1 MKKIVLS
8 VFLLVGFIKGYSQ
21 TNVNADCVNAI
32 PLCSTPSFTFYPTTS
47 FGNVNDIP
55 FGNNISNPQTN
66 PASANFGCLMSQPPS
81 FPENQPQWLLLTIG
95 NPGNL
100 EFVFGAGNSAN
111 PQAGFYDWAM
121 WPYSTTACANI
132 QNNTLPPIRCNWNGS
147 NMGGTGI
154 ASPANITAVGGNASN
169 FEPPLA
175 VNACQQF
182 IICISNYS
190 GVNTLVSF
198 QSLGSASLSC
208 NPNCNPN
215 YQICAGS
222 NAVIVPVN
230 FAALSN
236 PSFSLNP
243 GAQTSSTGSF
253 VVSPLVTT
261 TYTTYITGLNSNNA
275 VQTITATSIVTVNPQ
290 PAVAPT
296 VTQTTCTNT
305 ISAFNL
311 GLTFSPASPAPNYTV
326 TWSPIPNGITGPTQT
341 SASGNITPGVYNA
354 TITAAGGC
362 STTTSFN
369 INPPPAPISFNLVP
383 GGSSYT
389 VTCSQ
394 PTVVIN
400 LNPSTYS
407 YTWTNGVSSPQTG
420 STGNFT
426 SLNLGTW
433 SVTGTN
439 ASGCTLTQTFVVSQD
454 LSVPS
459 ATVSPNTQN
468 ITCNLA
474 SVTTVTAVANP
485 TVNITHYWMSP
496 SGGTLT
502 AGSPTAI
509 FLPGST
515 GTFTHCI
522 VNNLNGCS
530 SCSTFTVAS
539 LAAFPTYSV
548 TSPQQFTIGCGTT
561 SLTTINISNVNTYT
575 APNTTPTGGPVTYTV
590 LPPSFAGPSYTL
602 GGSSVYTVNV
612 PGTYTVITKDM
623 TNSCETKVQ
632 ISIISNT
639 AVPTITATAVTPT
652 LSCYNPKTVIQ
663 GVSATP
669 NVSYSWAFA
678 GPPAGQ
684 LPNDTMTVGTTTAVN
699 TQTVGTY
706 TLTITDNINK
716 CRSTQTLTIYQDTK
730 PPIPVITGSNQIT
743 CTTPSINLTN
753 GSSSAPTNSVFNHPL
768 AAIGYSWTGP
778 SPQEPAQVSS
788 TYIAYT
794 PGVYTMVTM
803 DMNNGCKAVTTKTIT
818 DNRVYPIVNT
828 PNAPPPFILDC
839 GPLAT
844 TNATI
849 YPILSGTTT
858 GFTYSWIA
866 VPTVSFGTL
875 TSSITTVNMPGRY
888 KIMVTNPSNGCV
900 AYGDVEV
907 INGALT
913 GDFTPN
919 PSTGYAPLNVSF
931 ANSSASSSST
941 TPTASIT
948 SAWSFGNGTSSV
960 TANVNIS
967 PGATYTNAGTYTV
980 TMYVVKGTCMD
991 TVERIITVELPSKL
1005 EVPNVFTPNGD
1016 GNNDVFF
1023 LKVQNVSDISAKVF
1037 DRWGNQIYETNS
1049 STGNIE
1055 WNGTNQAGKDVP
1067 AGTYFYII
1075 KATGKDGTEYDKKGN
1090 VSIYR

>member
-1 MKKIVLS
+1 MKKIISLTFMLVCLYTNAQTTCNNAQPFCAGGTSGVNFPASVNQPDAYPNPYNCLGSTPNPAWYYLQVSTSGNIDLYIAGTGNQDVDFICWGPFTTFSTMCTSLS
-8 VFLLVGFIKGYSQ
+8 PINGNNVVDCSYSSSP
-21 TNVNADCVNAI
+21 TETCNIVNAI
-32 PLCSTPSFTFYPTTS
+32 AGQYYMVLITNFSNVTQNIVFNQIGGNGTTNC
-47 FGNVNDIP
+47 GLLA
-55 FGNNISNPQTN
+55 NNSSIC
-66 PASANFGCLMSQPPS
+66 AGGSA
-81 FPENQPQWLLLTIG
+81 T
-95 NPGNL
+95 
-100 EFVFGAGNSAN
+100 
-111 PQAGFYDWAM
+111 
-121 WPYSTTACANI
+121 
-132 QNNTLPPIRCNWNGS
+132 
-147 NMGGTGI
+147 
-154 ASPANITAVGGNASN
+154 ITANNASN
-169 FEPPLA
+169 LA
-175 VNACQQF
+175 
-182 IICISNYS
+182 
-190 GVNTLVSF
+190 
-198 QSLGSASLSC
+198 
-208 NPNCNPN
+208 
-215 YQICAGS
+215 
-222 NAVIVPVN
+222 
-230 FAALSN
+230 N
-236 PSFSLNP
+236 PSYSINP
-243 GAQTSSTGSF
+243 GAQTSPTPTF
-253 VVSPLVTT
+253 VVTPLTT
-261 TYTTYITGLNSNNA
+261 TNYTVYVTGTNNQSQVVTQTA
-275 VQTITATSIVTVNPQ
+275 VATVTVKPQ
-290 PAVAPT
+290 PAAAPT
-296 VTQTTCTNT
+296 TTQASCTSTVN
-305 ISAFNL
+305 AFNV

-326 TWSPIPNGITGPTQT
+326 NWSPIPNGITGPTQT
-341 SASGNITPGVYNA
+341 SATGGIAAGQYNA

-362 STTTSFN
+362 STTTSFS
-369 INPPPAPISFNLVP
+369 INPTPASAAFNLVP

-389 VTCSQ
+389 VTCAQ
-394 PTVVIN
+394 PTVIIN
-400 LNPSTYS
+400 ANPASSNT

-1090 VSIYR
+1090 VSVYR